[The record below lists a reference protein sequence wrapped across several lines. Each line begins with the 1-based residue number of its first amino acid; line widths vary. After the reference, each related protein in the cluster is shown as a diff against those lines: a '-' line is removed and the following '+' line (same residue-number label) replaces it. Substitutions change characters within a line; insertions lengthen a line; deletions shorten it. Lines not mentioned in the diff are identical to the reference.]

1 MNNWFKRNGIHL
13 AIIGIFI
20 AICFV
25 YFSPALQGKALFQS
39 DVIQA
44 QGMQK
49 EIMDFKAKDG
59 KGPLWTNS
67 MFGGMP
73 SYQIW
78 VQYPNNITTY
88 VISFFKTVFP
98 NPIDTVLLYL
108 LGAYFLFCVLR
119 MNPWL
124 AAAGAIAFAFSSYN
138 FQIIDAGH
146 SNKAIAIAFFAP
158 ILAGIIMTFRRQYL
172 AGAAITALFLAIEIR
187 TNHIQMT
194 YYLFLALLI
203 FVGIE
208 LYHAVKSKTTK
219 EFVKSFAY
227 LAAAAVLSIAVNAGA
242 LWTSYEYAK
251 ESTRGKSNLTTD
263 KSEPNNGLD
272 RDYAYAWSQGVGES
286 LTFLVPNA
294 YGGASGVSDLGAD
307 SEVAKALSAKGIPA
321 EQITPAMQQLYQ
333 VGLTTYWGEKQF
345 TSGPWYFGAIICF
358 LFVLGLFIVK
368 HRIKWWIL
376 SATLLCLLLSFGRH
390 LPFLSDIFFNYFPLY
405 NKFRAVE
412 SILVI
417 AALLI
422 PVLAILAVK
431 EVAFHTEDPKQL
443 KKHLLYS
450 LYITGGLLLILLVLP
465 SVLLNFRTSTHN
477 QFIEQLAQLTNGDR
491 PFADS
496 IANALIQDRIS
507 MARMDALRSLVFVLI
522 GAGLIW
528 ALINKKFS
536 PQIIFIVLAAVILGD
551 MWSIDRRYLNNEKFV
566 EKNVLAQ
573 QFQPRDVDQMIMRD
587 PSYFRVFDLSAGS
600 PFLSSTPSYF
610 HKSLGGYHAAKLK
623 RYQELL
629 DKQFNGS
636 INEDV
641 LDMLNTK
648 YVITSDQTGQKQ
660 TVQNRDSAAGN
671 AWFVPSVTYVKNAD
685 QEMSAISSFDP
696 KKVMVVSEEF
706 KSMIDLRRIGYDTN
720 GFIRLTSYHPDHM
733 TYEYSSGKDALA
745 VFSEIYYKHGWNAYV
760 DGQQVPYFRANYLL
774 RAAQLPGGNH
784 KLEFKFEPASY
795 YTGEIISL
803 IASIILVLALG
814 YALYLDCFVDTRND
828 KKETA

>member
-13 AIIGIFI
+13 AIIGIFVI
-20 AICFV
+20 VCFV
-25 YFSPALQGKALFQS
+25 YFSPAIQGKILYQN
-39 DVIQA
+39 DVKLA
-44 QGMQK
+44 QEMQK

-78 VQYPNNITTY
+78 VQYPNNVTTY

-138 FQIIDAGH
+138 LQIIEAGH

-158 ILAGIIMTFRRQYL
+158 ILAGIIMTFRRQYV

-203 FVGIE
+203 LVGIE
-208 LYHAVKSKTTK
+208 LYHAIKAKTTGD
-219 EFVKSFAY
+219 FIRSFTY
-227 LAAAAVLSIAVNAGA
+227 LAAAALLAIAVNAGA

-263 KSEPNNGLD
+263 KSEPNSGLD
-272 RDYAYAWSQGVGES
+272 RDYAYAWSQGIGES

-294 YGGASGVSDLGAD
+294 YGGASGVAELGSD
-307 SEVAKALSAKGIPA
+307 SEVAKALTSKGIPA
-321 EQITPAMQQLYQ
+321 EQVVPAMQQLYQ
-333 VGLTTYWGEKQF
+333 MGLSTYWGDKQF

-368 HRIKWWIL
+368 NRIKWWIL

-390 LPFLSDIFFNYFPLY
+390 MPFLSDLFFNYFPLY

-417 AALLI
+417 ASLLI

-431 EVAFHTEDPKQL
+431 EVAFHTEDPKKL
-443 KKHLLYS
+443 TRHLLYS

-465 SVLLNFRTSTHN
+465 TILLDFKSGNHS
-477 QFIEQLAQLTNGDR
+477 QFIEQLMQITNGDR
-491 PFADS
+491 TFADS
-496 IANALIQDRIS
+496 IANALVQDRIS
-507 MARMDALRSLVFVLI
+507 LARADALRSLIFVLI

-528 ALINKKFS
+528 ALINKKLN
-536 PQIIFIVLAAVILGD
+536 PQIIFILLAAVILGD
-551 MWSIDRRYLNNEKFV
+551 MWNIDRRYLNNDKFI
-566 EKNVLAQ
+566 EKNVMAQ
-573 QFQPRDVDQMIMRD
+573 QFKARDVDQLIMRD
-587 PSYFRVFDLSAGS
+587 PAYFRVFDLSMGS
-600 PFLSSTPSYF
+600 PFLNASTSYF

-623 RYQELL
+623 RYQEVL

-648 YVITSDQTGQKQ
+648 YIITSDETGQKQ

-685 QEMSAISSFDP
+685 EEMAAINSFDP
-696 KKVMVVSEEF
+696 RKVMIVAEEF
-706 KSMIDLRRIGYDTN
+706 KPMIDLRRIGYDTN
-720 GFIRLTSYHPDHM
+720 SFIRLTSYHPDLL

-745 VFSEIYYKHGWNAYV
+745 VFSEIYYKQGWNAYV
-760 DGQQVPYFRANYLL
+760 DGKHVPYFRANYLL

-784 KLEFKFEPASY
+784 KLEFKFEPTSY
-795 YTGEIISL
+795 YTGEVISL
-803 IASIILVLALG
+803 IASILLVLALA
-814 YALYLDCFVDTRND
+814 YVVYVEV
-828 KKETA
+828 KKENAEPKVAS